1 MARSMLVS
9 TLTQTRLKSY
19 DAGCWSL
26 DMQRRD
32 FVKLLGGAAAVW
44 PLSARSQTRALPV
57 VGILS
62 VTDSDAPRNSIEAIL
77 RGLGKMGYAD
87 GDTVSIDYRWARG
100 DYGKLPQ
107 LASELVSRGVS
118 IIFANGNANVARAA
132 MAATSTIPIVF
143 ANGGDPVKLGLVQS
157 INRPDGNV
165 TGVSFFFS
173 ALGAKRLEIMRE
185 LIPSLALVGF
195 LVNPD
200 NSVTEADISSL
211 EEAARTLMIRV
222 KVAGATSEREF
233 EPAFAS
239 LAASNVQALIVNTDA
254 FFAGRRTD
262 LVAMAARFSIPTSYS
277 SRPYTSQGGLLSY
290 GADAD
295 EMYEQA
301 GVYVGRILKGAKP
314 ADLPVLQP
322 TKFELIVNLKTAKAL
337 GLTVSPAL
345 LARADEVIE

>member
-1 MARSMLVS
+1 
-9 TLTQTRLKSY
+9 
-19 DAGCWSL
+19 
-26 DMQRRD
+26 MQRRD

-239 LAASNVQALIVNTDA
+239 LAASNVQGVRLSTQTLSSPVAAPILSRWPLAFQYRRAIRAVLIHPREDCSVTAPTPTRCTNRPGSM
-254 FFAGRRTD
+254 FAE
-262 LVAMAARFSIPTSYS
+262 F
-277 SRPYTSQGGLLSY
+277 
-290 GADAD
+290 
-295 EMYEQA
+295 
-301 GVYVGRILKGAKP
+301 
-314 ADLPVLQP
+314 
-322 TKFELIVNLKTAKAL
+322 
-337 GLTVSPAL
+337 
-345 LARADEVIE
+345 